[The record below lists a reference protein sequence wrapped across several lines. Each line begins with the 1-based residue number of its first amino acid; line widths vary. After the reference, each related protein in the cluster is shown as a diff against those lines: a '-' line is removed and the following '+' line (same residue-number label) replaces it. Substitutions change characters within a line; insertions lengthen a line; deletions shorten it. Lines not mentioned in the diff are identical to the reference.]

1 MRKRSFFFLGLTL
14 VLVLSWAG
22 TKASRAGYE
31 GPAYEVV
38 SKSGKFE
45 IRRYEAM
52 VGAATD
58 MARTSGQQRD
68 RGFGRLFR
76 YITGDNATE
85 EKIAMTSPVFVET
98 DNQANEEAMIFVMPK
113 KTVDAGVPEPANSA
127 VRVERMSGGHF
138 AVLRFKGSQSK
149 VAQKSALESLRET
162 LREKGL
168 RSQGEPVYAYYDP
181 PWTPEFLRRN
191 EVMLR
196 LTGVPPKGG

>member
-1 MRKRSFFFLGLTL
+1 MKKSFFFAGLAL
-14 VLVLSWAG
+14 VVFLFWAG

-45 IRRYEAM
+45 IRRYESM

-58 MARTSGQQRD
+58 MAQTSGKQRD

-98 DNQANEEAMIFVMPK
+98 DNEANEEAMIFVMPQE
-113 KTVDAGVPEPANSA
+113 TVEGGVPKPANAA
-127 VRVERMSGGHF
+127 VRVERMSGGNF
-138 AVLRFKGSQSK
+138 AVLRFKGSNSRE
-149 VAQKSALESLRET
+149 AQQKALESLRESI
-162 LREKGL
+162 REKGL
-168 RSQGEPVYAYYDP
+168 QSRGEPVYAYYDP

-196 LTGVPPKGG
+196 VTGVSSKKD